1 MERLAKRAITA
12 SANATWGLHR
22 SGTLNVPAI
31 VGLARAM
38 QLAIEEQPAETERL
52 AGLRNRLFEGLQAE
66 LDGVLLN
73 GPPLADTG
81 LRLAGNLNVQFQ
93 YVDGESLMLGTGG
106 RVALSAGS
114 ACTAAEPAPSHV
126 LKSLGLTDDAVRS
139 SLRFGLGRF
148 TTEAEIE
155 KTIDILVEAVGRLR
169 SMSSMAGQ

>member
-1 MERLAKRAITA
+1 MLDQFHLVLEC
-12 SANATWGLHR
+12 
-22 SGTLNVPAI
+22 
-31 VGLARAM
+31 
-38 QLAIEEQPAETERL
+38 
-52 AGLRNRLFEGLQAE
+52 LQAVARQGADAVSVRLGPPSGLLQAQ

-73 GPPLADTG
+73 GPPLDDSG

-148 TTEAEIE
+148 TTAAEIE
-155 KTIDILVEAVGRLR
+155 QTIEILVEGVGRLR
-169 SMSSMAGQ
+169 SMSSMADQ